1 MNARN
6 RSYHAPSF
14 PSPAGVGT
22 RPLFKKC
29 RNDEGRYCL
38 RKVGETDQQALIDS
52 FKDECDV
59 NRIVQKCANGDFSAL
74 ARVQGL
80 YTDISGMPDNP
91 TDAFNLGNM
100 VRDLTPE
107 QIAALEQS
115 VTESAAESENKNTT
129 EEVNNNVDA

>member
-14 PSPAGVGT
+14 PSPSGVGT

-29 RNDEGRYCL
+29 RNDDGRYCL

-52 FKDECDV
+52 YKDECDV

-107 QIAALEQS
+107 QIAALENQM
-115 VTESAAESENKNTT
+115 TEQETPAENPP